1 MRAAGVRRERGTYQ
15 LRIMSG
21 PGQREQVLCTD
32 ATAWHDAVIAD
43 MRGLEGR
50 IAARSHQVSIDL
62 IIAGAEAIARYI
74 AVGEAEI
81 SRAGLDLQNRT
92 GGHASDRQVAR
103 LMRYL
108 AARGFVRRSA
118 GRPLIRPVVRNT

>member
-21 PGQREQVLCTD
+21 HGQREERLRAD
-32 ATAWHDAVIAD
+32 AWRDAVIAD

-74 AVGEAEI
+74 AVGEVEI
-81 SRAGLDLQNRT
+81 SRADLDLPNRT

-118 GRPLIRPVVRNT
+118 GRPLIRPVVRDT